1 MNLGQTL
8 ITLGMLSL
16 LLLSVLSAN
25 RMIMDIN
32 ESTFQAEAM
41 TASSTIANDLLDE
54 ILTKK
59 FDEFSDSTGTQPK
72 SAFSPPPT
80 TIGGTD
86 GGVEWGPSATE
97 KSQVGSLDSS
107 YTGDFKSITKFNDV
121 DDYNG
126 YKRMVSANNIS
137 GFIAKVQVDYVNSNY
152 PDVPLTTQNTY
163 KRVLVSVSHPI
174 YLTTPVTYT
183 ALVSY

>member
-1 MNLGQTL
+1 MNLGQTF

-25 RMIMDIN
+25 RMIMDVN
-32 ESTFQAEAM
+32 ETTYQAEAM

-54 ILTKK
+54 ILTKR
-59 FDEFSDSTGTQPK
+59 FDQFSDSTGSQPK

-80 TIGGTD
+80 TIGGTN

-97 KSQVGSLDSS
+97 KSNVGALDSS
-107 YTGDFKSITKFNDV
+107 YTGNFKSITKFDDV

-126 YKRMVSANNIS
+126 YQRMITINNMS
-137 GFIAKVQVDYVNSNY
+137 GFIATVQVDYVNSNY
-152 PDVPLTTQNTY
+152 PDTPLTTQNTY

-174 YLTTPVTYT
+174 YLKTPVTYS
-183 ALVSY
+183 ALISY